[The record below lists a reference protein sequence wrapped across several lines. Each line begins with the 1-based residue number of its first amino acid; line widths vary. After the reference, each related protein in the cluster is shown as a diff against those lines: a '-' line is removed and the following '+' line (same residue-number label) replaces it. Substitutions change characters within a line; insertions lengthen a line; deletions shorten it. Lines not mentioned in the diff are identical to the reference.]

1 MLAIGISVSAADA
14 VMTVLA
20 VESREPSDE
29 LASDI
34 VIVSEATTSVVPLA
48 SSEELA
54 GAAVSVAP
62 ALAASELAVVA
73 PGSAL
78 EVPAGPGVAV
88 PAEESLEK
96 AVMSGSEVPS
106 KVVLEVPAE
115 SKTSV
120 LSGRL
125 LEGTPD
131 SEMGPPPRPSL
142 ENSGPLPALEVTD
155 VEVSSMLVEAGE
167 LISSGETVDDM
178 GSSIPME
185 APIVELLDTVD
196 DVIMDDSGTPAV
208 LELSVAGDSRLDVG
222 AVLDDSAGAVAEP
235 PVSSTAVESSDV
247 EGSGA
252 LTGDTLD
259 VASAS
264 LLDNSG
270 AVKVVKIST
279 EVSDVVG
286 KSALEGV
293 EDSGWPTSGELS
305 EAADVGVPAVG
316 ISEVAEAEGVVATE
330 EVPAGT
336 SEEVSEEIGEFTED
350 KAPSSE
356 VEEAIEVGE
365 TAVSEMAEV
374 SGAEVAGVAEV
385 VSMVA
390 ESSNEDVSDVTEDSG
405 GSTTVEVPATELS
418 GVLAGSAL
426 EMTEVVL
433 GVTEETEVEDA
444 DLGLMVKSPVKSDS
458 LP

>member
-1 MLAIGISVSAADA
+1 MLA
-14 VMTVLA
+14 
-20 VESREPSDE
+20 E
-29 LASDI
+29 
-34 VIVSEATTSVVPLA
+34 
-48 SSEELA
+48 
-54 GAAVSVAP
+54 
-62 ALAASELAVVA
+62 
-73 PGSAL
+73 
-78 EVPAGPGVAV
+78 
-88 PAEESLEK
+88 
-96 AVMSGSEVPS
+96 SEVP
-106 KVVLEVPAE
+106 
-115 SKTSV
+115 V

-196 DVIMDDSGTPAV
+196 EVMMDDSGTPAV